1 MNPAP
6 WLVEFHRQWHKS
18 RGHRIQPASR
28 AFSLAW
34 KDLLEA
40 AGLFSAAEQKHAE
53 AEALALEKQGHLTL
67 KRHRYRQYIIESVSL
82 PPGAE
87 PWLIALFGASSAG
100 DLRAQSLAIIQD
112 SQSTGHPRWPES
124 WRLLCDVLTAAFE
137 TEKNLRPFFWKD
149 PAELENLL
157 RVLHGLTGREWPPHT
172 LIRDASV
179 ALGCESKFLEQKQA
193 VLESALSILFQETST
208 LEALGI
214 LGSQS
219 RATVHGL
226 LTLHFEDGS
235 TQDYH
240 NLRGDFTIALTDL
253 ERATRA
259 TTSAKQIL
267 SIENF
272 KTTFRQAASAN
283 TQGDTLLLATSY
295 PNKATIRLLN
305 LLPAAI
311 PHHHFGDADA
321 SGYAILR
328 SLREISPRPV
338 QAFLMAWRDSHESP
352 PLTEHDLRI
361 LPALI
366 SSPLMTDC
374 QHSLIA
380 MANAGRKGLF
390 EQESLG
396 APSLSGWRF
405 WLQATQS

>member
-1 MNPAP
+1 MKPAL
-6 WLVEFHRQWHKS
+6 WLVEFRRQWHKS

-28 AFSLAW
+28 AFALAW

-40 AGLFSAAEQKHAE
+40 AGLFSAAEQKNAE
-53 AEALALEKQGHLTL
+53 AEALALEKQGHLAL

-82 PPGAE
+82 PLGAE
-87 PWLIALFGASSAG
+87 PWLIALFGARSAG

-112 SQSTGHPRWPES
+112 SQSTRHPRWPES

-137 TEKNLRPFFWKD
+137 AEKNLRPFFWKD
-149 PAELENLL
+149 PSELESLL
-157 RVLHGLTGREWPPHT
+157 RVLHGLTAREWPPHT
-172 LIRDASV
+172 LIRDASA
-179 ALGCESKFLEQKQA
+179 ALGCESKFLEQKQG
-193 VLESALSILFQETST
+193 VLESALSILFQEATT

-219 RATVHGL
+219 RAAVHGL

-253 ERATRA
+253 ERAIRA
-259 TTSAKQIL
+259 TTPAKQIL
-267 SIENF
+267 SIENS
-272 KTTFRQAASAN
+272 KTTFQQAASAN

-295 PNKATIRLLN
+295 PNKATIRLLS
-305 LLPAAI
+305 LLPSDM
-311 PHHHFGDADA
+311 PHHHFGDTDA

-328 SLREISPRPV
+328 SLRQIGVRPV
-338 QAFLMAWRDSHESP
+338 QAFLMAWRNSHDSP

-366 SSPLMTDC
+366 ASPLLADC
-374 QHSLIA
+374 QPCLIA
-380 MANAGRKGLF
+380 MANAGRKGQF

-396 APSLSGWRF
+396 APSLAGWPF
-405 WLQATQS
+405 WP